1 MSIKLKVYL
10 QPELKIHFFF
20 FLTFAW
26 TESQGKLKELQL

>member
-20 FLTFAW
+20 SLRLH
-26 TESQGKLKELQL
+26 GLNLRVN